1 MWRAGAQGSSWWRM
15 QSRAGAGGTVWA
27 IICRRFYTYTD
38 MCIYHVHTH
47 GGVRRSSQ
55 AKQFAASRAKIR
67 GRSGHGEDGR
77 LVPYIWPCES
87 LFPYCAFAPDRA
99 ENAWAGL
106 GRSGQCVICVWGHE
120 SVSDRSLQGEACH
133 WRNRGRADRSDR
145 PFANTAQFRLL
156 LPSAPFSPGCLPL
169 LRTLHSNTQTHTHSH
184 TCTCKPARP
193 PAEGATP
200 LRPVTPEEKNLREKK
215 EDQGETSLI
224 HRASADTWAWGRGG
238 WRWGVVWPREY
249 WFLPHTVRGQTEDHL
264 GDHGRSRR
272 ETLFALCPRILLTL
286 PHAYAAVF
294 TRRLVWHGQKRKHK
308 RTPPAVCP
316 LLRPRARA
324 QKPMNSNPSYA
335 YATSS
340 RSPGDSDGCWLREV
354 TRLVV
359 PAASVS

>member
-215 EDQGETSLI
+215 KKT
-224 HRASADTWAWGRGG
+224 RG
-238 WRWGVVWPREY
+238 
-249 WFLPHTVRGQTEDHL
+249 
-264 GDHGRSRR
+264 
-272 ETLFALCPRILLTL
+272 
-286 PHAYAAVF
+286 
-294 TRRLVWHGQKRKHK
+294 K
-308 RTPPAVCP
+308 PP
-316 LLRPRARA
+316 
-324 QKPMNSNPSYA
+324 
-335 YATSS
+335 
-340 RSPGDSDGCWLREV
+340 
-354 TRLVV
+354 
-359 PAASVS
+359 